1 MTEAPPN
8 PQPSDSPSDRAER
21 RVLVVPPSLYTKWL
35 TPTNA
40 CPDFTVR
47 VIGTGR
53 SAARGRTER

>member
-1 MTEAPPN
+1 MTEDSPN

-35 TPTNA
+35 TPATA

-53 SAARGRTER
+53 SAARGRTDR

>member
-1 MTEAPPN
+1 MTEDPPN
-8 PQPSDSPSDRAER
+8 HQPSDSPSDRTER

-35 TPTNA
+35 TPATA

-53 SAARGRTER
+53 SAARGRTDR